1 MLSRKKFTVLMGGLL
16 AIASLGLDGL
26 LPAIPEMSLYFGV
39 ASNKMAMIVTVFT
52 LGLAIG
58 QLIGGP
64 LADRIGK
71 KSVILMGLFLFILI
85 SIAIAFTSSF
95 NLLLILRCVQA
106 FGAGFV
112 MVCIAPLIK
121 DRASDAEA
129 AQMFAMI
136 GLVMIT
142 APALAPSIGTLVLH
156 FFDWRYIFLSLV
168 IYSVLI
174 GFVFIRTIPSD
185 KPKNVETKSALQRY
199 KAVLQ
204 NKKAMPVLLAQATA
218 FSVLL
223 TIITNGSFIYQE
235 VFAYSKAQFATAF
248 ALNVVVMAAFN
259 IGNGL
264 LVKKV
269 SVVKLLLVGLFL
281 NLLST
286 LIFAVLVMV
295 NAPITYSVVAIM
307 FCVGTL
313 GLVLPNAMALF
324 MSLYEENVG
333 AASAL
338 FGAAQSLFGAIIASA
353 STLLNT
359 GQLAPITILLVFIAL
374 LSNLIMWLFFDT
386 NSKKGNHSA

>member
-1 MLSRKKFTVLMGGLL
+1 MGGLL
-16 AIASLGLDGL
+16 AISSLGLDSL
-26 LPAIPEMSLYFGV
+26 LPAIPEMSLYFDV
-39 ASNKMAMIVTVFT
+39 ASNKMALIVTVFT

-71 KSVILMGLFLFILI
+71 KSVVLMGLFVFILI
-85 SIAIAFTSSF
+85 SVAITFTSSF

-142 APALAPSIGTLVLH
+142 APALAPSVGTLILN
-156 FFDWRYIFLSLV
+156 FFDWRYILFILV
-168 IYSVLI
+168 IYSVLL

-185 KPKNVETKSALQRY
+185 RPKSIQKKSALQRY
-199 KAVLQ
+199 KSALQ
-204 NKKAMPVLLAQATA
+204 NKKAIPVLLAPAVS
-218 FSVLL
+218 FCVLL

-248 ALNVVVMAAFN
+248 ALNVVVMAVFIIA
-259 IGNGL
+259 NGI

-269 SVVKLLLVGLFL
+269 SVLKLLLIGLFL
-281 NLLST
+281 NLVST
-286 LIFAVLVMV
+286 AIFAVLIMV
-295 NAPITYSVVAIM
+295 NAPIIYSVVAIM

-313 GLVLPNAMALF
+313 GFVLPNAMALF

-359 GQLAPITILLVFIAL
+359 GQLAPIAILLVFIAL